1 MIRIVEERIQLPP
14 TVVKTTGRES
24 TRIYWVVNG
33 DKRVGPFNIRAEA
46 VAIYKRA
53 RRLEDGLAQ
62 VQ

>member
-14 TVVKTTGRES
+14 TVVRSTGRES
-24 TRIYWVVNG
+24 TRVYWVANG
-33 DKRVGPFNIRAEA
+33 DKRVGPFNLRAEA

-53 RRLEDGLAQ
+53 RRIEDGLEK